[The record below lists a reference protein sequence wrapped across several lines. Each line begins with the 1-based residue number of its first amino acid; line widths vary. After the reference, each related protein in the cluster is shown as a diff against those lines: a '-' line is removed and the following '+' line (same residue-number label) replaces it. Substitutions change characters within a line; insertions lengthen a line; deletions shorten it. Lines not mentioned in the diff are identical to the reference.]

1 VVISELQKELRKDED
16 FFRGYMDRFVD
27 RFAENLKEHNVR
39 LATIPVLN
47 TLVGRLYLLMFSM
60 NRDPRR
66 ELAEITLTLAGYRLE
81 FKKVLMNTCLAM
93 VKDYI
98 DYVTRRSG
106 PLQRVK
112 ALLDLVDLY
121 ISTTEDAY
129 VAYIRRI
136 EKKAS
141 EKEEM
146 RKRDEEEL
154 AFGILKK
161 MCEVGGGRVIVHT
174 NFKGL
179 FVDTNSEIVNMGEAD
194 VLIKTAHLR
203 VYRVGKKV
211 HLKCSSSPRPI
222 VAVVEE
228 IYPEKEEIRVTIKG
242 FEELPEEH
250 RRYVRVVPEE
260 DIPVRMTAEGK
271 EVVGVMA
278 DLCVRGVGVY
288 THIPHNFYVGSV
300 VKVGFRL
307 PKGEIETE
315 GVIRH
320 VSPHGRIYR
329 TGIHFEPD
337 LRSEE
342 IISDYVMERQ
352 FEILREIKGLD
363 L

>member
-1 VVISELQKELRKDED
+1 VGIFELQRELRKDED
-16 FFRGYMDRFVD
+16 FFKGYMDRFVD
-27 RFAENLKEHNVR
+27 RFARNLREHNVQ
-39 LATIPVLN
+39 LAPEPILN

-60 NRDPRR
+60 QRDPRR
-66 ELAEITLTLAGYRLE
+66 DLAEITLTLAGYRLE
-81 FKKVLMNTCLAM
+81 FKKVLANTCLAM

-98 DYVTRRSG
+98 DYVIQHSG
-106 PLQRVK
+106 PLQRIKV
-112 ALLDLVDLY
+112 LLDLIDLY
-121 ISTTEDAY
+121 ISATEDAY

-136 EKKAS
+136 EKKVS

-146 RKRDEEEL
+146 RKRDEESL

-161 MCEVGGGRVIVHT
+161 MCEIGGKRVIVHT

-179 FVDTNSEIVNMGEAD
+179 FVDTNSEIVNIGERD
-194 VLIKTAHLR
+194 VLIKTTHLR

-228 IYPEKEEIRVTIKG
+228 IYPEKEEIRVAVKG

-250 RRYVRVVPEE
+250 RKYVRVVPEE
-260 DIPVRMTAEGK
+260 DIPVRVTAGEK

-288 THIPHNFYVGSV
+288 THIPHNFHVGSS
-300 VKVGFRL
+300 VKVEFQL
-307 PKGEIETE
+307 PKGGVETG
-315 GVIRH
+315 GVIKH

-329 TGIHFEPD
+329 TGIYFEPD
-337 LRSEE
+337 LKSEE

-352 FEILREIKGLD
+352 FEILREIKGFD